1 MHPLVIFA
9 TVVATFQHPTLGQTL
24 AREFLRSQNCR
35 TFVTQPGLVSFLESN
50 ENHLDFP
57 NPILALDTFPKSQEK
72 QVWNLLQRACLV
84 FTTDFLERNVDR
96 LGHLLT
102 LFSGKS
108 VLQKTFLLK
117 RNLSTTDLSLNKEFV
132 TMDFDGTAQGND
144 ILTIQSCLIS
154 VSYPTSRE
162 TEADKNVPC
171 LQR

>member
-9 TVVATFQHPTLGQTL
+9 TVVATFQHHTLGQTL
-24 AREFLRSQNCR
+24 ARDFLRSQNCR

-50 ENHLDFP
+50 ENHLDVP
-57 NPILALDTFPKSQEK
+57 NPIVALETFPKSQEK

-117 RNLSTTDLSLNKEFV
+117 RNLSTADMSLNKEFV

-144 ILTIQSCLIS
+144 ILTIQSGCLTTFFK
-154 VSYPTSRE
+154 PKRRG
-162 TEADKNVPC
+162 C
-171 LQR
+171 R